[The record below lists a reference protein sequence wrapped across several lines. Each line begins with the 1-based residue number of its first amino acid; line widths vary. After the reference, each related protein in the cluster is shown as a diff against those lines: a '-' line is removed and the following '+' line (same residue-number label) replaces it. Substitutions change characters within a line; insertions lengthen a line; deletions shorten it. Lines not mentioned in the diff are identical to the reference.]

1 MAVVS
6 EARQVSHQLAAKA
19 ATEFV
24 KAAAEA
30 GLSWADIAIGG
41 ETIVAIIVAAT
52 AEMSGR
58 PDSARFSQEMVE
70 TITERAHGRVQA
82 LIRGVPYAG

>member
-1 MAVVS
+1 MAS
-6 EARQVSHQLAAKA
+6 DEPRQIAHALAARS

-24 KAAAEA
+24 KAAADA
-30 GLSWADIAIGG
+30 GLSWTEIAIAG
-41 ETIVAIIVAAT
+41 ETIVAIVVAAT

-58 PDSARFSQEMVE
+58 ADSERFAQEMVE

-82 LIRGVPYAG
+82 LIRGIPYAG